1 MTTPL
6 LYDDGLHRNL
16 YLPELSSG
24 HMVQANIHCVV
35 HGSGAILLDPG
46 GHKVYNQVKE
56 RLEEFLGE
64 ARLSAL
70 FFSHQDPDVV
80 ASINGWLMTTDAPAY
95 ISELW
100 VRFVS
105 HFGLDSLVAER
116 IRPVPDE
123 GAWLDV
129 DGCRFGILPA
139 HFLHS
144 PGNLHLYDP
153 VARILYSGDLGASMG
168 AAPPEVTDFDAHVP
182 LMEGFHHR
190 YMASGT
196 ALRAWLA
203 MVRGLD
209 LEIVAPQ
216 HGSIFRGRETIARLF
231 DWLGSLECG
240 VDGIRPYR
248 LPPGR

>member
-1 MTTPL
+1 MTETL
-6 LYDDGLHRNL
+6 LFDDGTHRNL
-16 YLPELSSG
+16 HLPELSSG

-56 RLEEFLGE
+56 KLEEFLGG
-64 ARLSAL
+64 ASLSAL
-70 FFSHQDPDVV
+70 FFSHQDPDIV
-80 ASINGWLMTTDAPAY
+80 ASINGWLITTDAPAY

-116 IRPVPDE
+116 IHAVPDE

-144 PGNLHLYDP
+144 PGNFHLYDP
-153 VARILYSGDLGASMG
+153 VAKILYSGDLGASMG
-168 AAPPEVTDFDAHVP
+168 APGLEVADFDSHIP
-182 LMEGFHHR
+182 LMRRFHER
-190 YMASGT
+190 YMASGK

-203 MVRGLD
+203 MARTLD

-216 HGSIFRGRETIARLF
+216 HGALFRGRDSIERLF

-240 VDGIRPYR
+240 VDTIRPYR
-248 LPPGR
+248 LPPAP